1 MESVI
6 PFFTDF
12 RYLCP
17 YILGSIL
24 TGSMNLS
31 NFGIHFPITDP
42 TWIFFL
48 VLMIILFAPILLGRL
63 RIPHI
68 IGMILAGVV
77 IGQYG
82 FNILERDSSFELF
95 GKVGI
100 YYIMFLA
107 GLEMD
112 LENLKKNMG
121 KAFVFGILTFFIPFV
136 IGLAVGIYVLNFSM
150 GASLLLSCIL
160 ASHTLVAYPIVGR
173 YGMSRH
179 PSVSISIGGTMFAL
193 TVALFALAGISGM
206 YKGELDSGSW
216 ILFGIKCVAYC
227 AFVFLAF
234 PRFARWFFR
243 TYEDNVMQYIFVLSL
258 VFLSAAL
265 AELAGLE
272 GIFGA
277 FLAGLVL
284 NRLIPHVSP
293 LMNRTEF
300 VGNALFIPYF
310 LIGVGMLINLGALF
324 TGWNTIKVVLVMVLV
339 ATLTKWLA
347 AWATQQ
353 IYRMSVAARQMMF
366 GLSNAHAAGA
376 LAMVMV
382 GTKIEIEPGQFL
394 MNEDMLNGVVIMI
407 LISCIISSVT
417 TEHAARSMALSEDKG
432 DMEASKTKEE
442 ERMLVAISNPD
453 TVESLVNMALMMREP
468 KSKRELLGV
477 TVAVEY
483 DESKKQGKL
492 AEQRRNLERAVRIA
506 SAVDVPM
513 KTRCRLSTNI
523 VSGILHTVS
532 EMNASEIVLGLHR
545 KHGLLDSFL
554 GNFTQ
559 SLLNGTHRQLMV
571 VKSLVPVNVMRRIV
585 VAVPPKAEYE
595 AGFYKW
601 IERVARIGV
610 QLGCRIHFWGHTDT
624 LPRIKGYVN
633 KFHGSARTEYST
645 LDDWDDLL
653 LLTGQVNYDHL
664 LVIVSARKGSISY
677 QSSFE
682 ELPNQ
687 IMRYFSD
694 NSLMLVY
701 PDQLGDP
708 QEAMTFSSPR
718 SQSENRIYDQ
728 VARWAYRWFKKEE
741 ES

>member
-1 MESVI
+1 M
-6 PFFTDF
+6 DF
-12 RYLCP
+12 LN
-17 YILGSIL
+17 LGV
-24 TGSMNLS
+24 N
-31 NFGIHFPITDP
+31 FPITDP

-68 IGMILAGVV
+68 IGMILAGVA
-77 IGQYG
+77 IGKYG

-112 LENLKKNMG
+112 LENLKKNIG
-121 KAFVFGILTFFIPFV
+121 RALVFGALTFIIPFA
-136 IGLAVGIYVLNFSM
+136 IGMAVGIYVLNFSI

-160 ASHTLVAYPIVGR
+160 ASHTLVAYPIVGC
-173 YGMSRH
+173 YGLSSKA
-179 PSVSISIGGTMFAL
+179 SVSISIGGTMFAL
-193 TVALFALAGISGM
+193 TVALFALAGVSGM
-206 YKGELDSGSW
+206 FKGELDSSSW
-216 ILFGIKCVAYC
+216 ILFMLKCIVYC
-227 AFVFLAF
+227 VFVFMVF

-284 NRLIPHVSP
+284 NRLVPRVSP

-324 TGWNTIKVVLVMVLV
+324 SGWNTIKVVLVMVLV
-339 ATLTKWLA
+339 ATFTKWLA
-347 AWATQQ
+347 AWLTQK
-353 IYRMSVAARQMMF
+353 IYHMSVAARQMMF

-382 GTKIEIEPGQFL
+382 GTKIEIAPGEFL

-407 LISCIISSVT
+407 LISCIISSVI
-417 TEHAARSMALSEDKG
+417 TEHAARTMALSETND
-432 DMEASKTKEE
+432 DMEALKKKEE
-442 ERMLVAISNPD
+442 ERMLVAISNPE

-483 DESKKQGKL
+483 DEAKKQGKL
-492 AEQRRNLERAVRIA
+492 AEQRRNLERAARIA

-559 SLLNGTHRQLMV
+559 SLLNGTHRQLMI
-571 VKSLVPVNVMRRIV
+571 VKSLVPANVMRRIV
-585 VAVPPKAEYE
+585 VAVPPNAEYE

-601 IERVARIGV
+601 VERIARIGV
-610 QLGCRIHFWGHTDT
+610 QLGCRVHFWGHTDT
-624 LPRIKGYVN
+624 LPRIKGFIH
-633 KFHGSARTEYST
+633 KFYDGVRTEYT
-645 LDDWDDLL
+645 VLDDWNDLL
-653 LLTGQVNYDHL
+653 LLTGHINYDHL

-687 IMRYFSD
+687 ITRYFSD

-708 QEAMTFSSPR
+708 LDGMTFSSPR
-718 SQSENRIYDQ
+718 SQSENRIYDN
-728 VARWAYRWFKKEE
+728 VSKWVYRWFKKGEE
-741 ES
+741 V

>member
-1 MESVI
+1 MKLPDI
-6 PFFTDF
+6 
-12 RYLCP
+12 
-17 YILGSIL
+17 
-24 TGSMNLS
+24 
-31 NFGIHFPITDP
+31 GIHLPITDP

-48 VLMIILFAPILLGRL
+48 VLMIILFAPIILGRL

-77 IGQYG
+77 IGKYG

-121 KAFVFGILTFFIPFV
+121 RAFVFGILTFAIPF
-136 IGLAVGIYVLNFSM
+136 AVGMWVGMSLFRFSV
-150 GASLLLSCIL
+150 GASLLLSSIF

-173 YGMSRH
+173 YGLSRH
-179 PSVSISIGGTMFAL
+179 ASVSISIGGTMFAL
-193 TVALFALAGISGM
+193 TVSLFVLAGISGI

-216 ILFGIKCVAYC
+216 MLFVLKCVAYC
-227 AFVFLAF
+227 VFVFWIF

-243 TYEDNVMQYIFVLSL
+243 KYEDNVMQYIFVLAL

-265 AELAGLE
+265 AELAGME

-310 LIGVGMLINLGALF
+310 LIGVGMLINLGTLF
-324 TGWNTIKVVLVMVLV
+324 SGGETLKVVLVMVVV
-339 ATLTKWLA
+339 ATVTKWIA
-347 AWATQQ
+347 AWLTQK
-353 IYRMSVAARQMMF
+353 IYRMSKASRQMLF

-382 GTKIEIEPGQFL
+382 GTKIEIAPGEYL
-394 MNEDMLNGVVIMI
+394 MNEGMLNGVVIMI
-407 LISCIISSVT
+407 LFSCIISSMV
-417 TEHAARSMALSEDKG
+417 TEHAARTMALAEENGEMDMLRGKED
-432 DMEASKTKEE
+432 
-442 ERMLVAISNPD
+442 ERMMVSIANPE
-453 TVESLVNMALMMREP
+453 TVEPLVNMALLMRNP
-468 KSKRELLGV
+468 KSKKELLAV
-477 TVAVEY
+477 TVEVEY
-483 DESKKQGKL
+483 DEAKKQAKL
-492 AEQRRNLERAVRIA
+492 AQRRKSLEHAARIA

-513 KTRCRLSTNI
+513 KTRCRLSTNAAT
-523 VSGILHTVS
+523 GILNTAS
-532 EMNASEIVLGLHR
+532 EMNATEIVLGLHH

-554 GNFTQ
+554 GSFAQ
-559 SLLNGTHRQLMV
+559 SILKGTHRQLMI
-571 VKSLVPVNVMRRIV
+571 VKCLMPVNTMRRLM

-601 IERVARIGV
+601 VERLARIGG
-610 QLGCRIHFWGHTDT
+610 QLGCRVHFWAHPDT
-624 LPRIKGYVN
+624 IQRISGYME
-633 KFHGSARTEYST
+633 KFHSSVRVEFST
-645 LDDWDDLL
+645 MDDWDDLL
-653 LLTGQVNYDHL
+653 MMSSKVAYDHL
-664 LVIVSARKGSISY
+664 TVIVSARKGAISY
-677 QSSFE
+677 QPSFE
-682 ELPNQ
+682 ELPDQ
-687 IMRYFSD
+687 ITKYFS
-694 NSLMLVY
+694 NSSLMLIY

-708 QEAMTFSSPR
+708 LENFTFSSPR
-718 SQSENRIYDQ
+718 SQAENRIYDN
-728 VARWAYRWFKKEE
+728 VSKWVIKWVKKGEE
-741 ES
+741 QA

>member
-1 MESVI
+1 M
-6 PFFTDF
+6 DF
-12 RYLCP
+12 LN
-17 YILGSIL
+17 LGI
-24 TGSMNLS
+24 N
-31 NFGIHFPITDP
+31 FPITDP

-68 IGMILAGVV
+68 IGMILAGVA
-77 IGQYG
+77 IGKYG

-112 LENLKKNMG
+112 LENLKKNIG
-121 KAFVFGILTFFIPFV
+121 RALVFGALTFIIPFA
-136 IGLAVGIYVLNFSM
+136 IGMAVGMYVLNFSI

-173 YGMSRH
+173 YGLSSKA
-179 PSVSISIGGTMFAL
+179 SVSISIGGTMFAL
-193 TVALFALAGISGM
+193 TVALFALAGVSGM
-206 YKGELDSGSW
+206 FKGELDSSSW
-216 ILFGIKCVAYC
+216 ILFMLKCIVYC
-227 AFVFLAF
+227 VFVFMVF

-284 NRLIPHVSP
+284 NRLVPRVSP

-324 TGWNTIKVVLVMVLV
+324 SGWNTIKVVLVMVLV
-339 ATLTKWLA
+339 ATFTKWLA
-347 AWATQQ
+347 AWLTQK
-353 IYRMSVAARQMMF
+353 IYHMSVAARQMMF

-382 GTKIEIEPGQFL
+382 GTKIEIAPGEFL

-407 LISCIISSVT
+407 LISCIFSSVI
-417 TEHAARSMALSEDKG
+417 TEHAARTMALSETND
-432 DMEASKTKEE
+432 DMEALKKKEE
-442 ERMLVAISNPD
+442 ERMLVAISNPE

-483 DESKKQGKL
+483 DEAKKQGKL
-492 AEQRRNLERAVRIA
+492 AEQRRNLERAARIA

-559 SLLNGTHRQLMV
+559 SLLCGTHRQLMI
-571 VKSLVPVNVMRRIV
+571 VKSLVPANVMRRIV
-585 VAVPPKAEYE
+585 VAVPPNAEYE

-601 IERVARIGV
+601 VERIARIGV
-610 QLGCRIHFWGHTDT
+610 QLGCRVHFWGHTDT
-624 LPRIKGYVN
+624 LPRIKGFIH
-633 KFHGSARTEYST
+633 KFYDGVRTEYT
-645 LDDWDDLL
+645 VLDDWNDLL
-653 LLTGQVNYDHL
+653 LLTGHINYDHL

-687 IMRYFSD
+687 ITRYFSD

-708 QEAMTFSSPR
+708 LDGMTFSSPR
-718 SQSENRIYDQ
+718 SQSENRIYDN
-728 VARWAYRWFKKEE
+728 VSKWVYRWFKKGEE
-741 ES
+741 V

>member
-1 MESVI
+1 M
-6 PFFTDF
+6 DF
-12 RYLCP
+12 LN
-17 YILGSIL
+17 LGI
-24 TGSMNLS
+24 N
-31 NFGIHFPITDP
+31 FPITDP

-68 IGMILAGVV
+68 IGMILAGVA
-77 IGQYG
+77 IGKYG

-112 LENLKKNMG
+112 LENLKKNIG
-121 KAFVFGILTFFIPFV
+121 RALVFGALTFIIPFA
-136 IGLAVGIYVLNFSM
+136 IGMAVGMYVLNFSI

-173 YGMSRH
+173 YGLSSKA
-179 PSVSISIGGTMFAL
+179 SVSISIGGTMFAL
-193 TVALFALAGISGM
+193 TVALFALAGVSGM
-206 YKGELDSGSW
+206 FKGELDSSSW
-216 ILFGIKCVAYC
+216 ILFMLKCIVYC
-227 AFVFLAF
+227 VFVFMVF

-277 FLAGLVL
+277 FLTGLVL
-284 NRLIPHVSP
+284 NRLVPRVSP

-324 TGWNTIKVVLVMVLV
+324 SGWNTIKVVLVMVLV
-339 ATLTKWLA
+339 ATFTKWLA
-347 AWATQQ
+347 AWLTQK
-353 IYRMSVAARQMMF
+353 IYHMSVAARQMMF

-382 GTKIEIEPGQFL
+382 GTKIEIAPGEFL

-407 LISCIISSVT
+407 LISCIISSVI
-417 TEHAARSMALSEDKG
+417 TEHAARTMALSETND
-432 DMEASKTKEE
+432 DMEALKKKEE
-442 ERMLVAISNPD
+442 ERMLVAISNPE

-483 DESKKQGKL
+483 DEAKKQGKL
-492 AEQRRNLERAVRIA
+492 AEQRRNLERAARIA

-559 SLLNGTHRQLMV
+559 SLLNGTHRQLMI
-571 VKSLVPVNVMRRIV
+571 VKSLVPANVMRRIV
-585 VAVPPKAEYE
+585 VAVPPNAEYE

-601 IERVARIGV
+601 VERIARIGV
-610 QLGCRIHFWGHTDT
+610 QLGCRVHFWGHTDT
-624 LPRIKGYVN
+624 LPRIKGFIH
-633 KFHGSARTEYST
+633 KFYDGVRTEYT
-645 LDDWDDLL
+645 VLDDWNDLL
-653 LLTGQVNYDHL
+653 LLTGHINYDHL

-687 IMRYFSD
+687 ITRYFSD

-708 QEAMTFSSPR
+708 LDGMTFSSPR
-718 SQSENRIYDQ
+718 SQSENRIYDN
-728 VARWAYRWFKKEE
+728 VSKWVYRWFKKGEE
-741 ES
+741 V

>member
-1 MESVI
+1 MQL
-6 PFFTDF
+6 PDF
-12 RYLCP
+12 
-17 YILGSIL
+17 SIHL
-24 TGSMNLS
+24 
-31 NFGIHFPITDP
+31 PITDP

-48 VLMIILFAPILLGRL
+48 VLMIILFAPIVLGRL

-77 IGQYG
+77 IGKYG
-82 FNILERDSSFELF
+82 LNILERDSSFELF

-112 LENLKKNMG
+112 LENLKKNLS
-121 KAFVFGILTFFIPFV
+121 KALVFGVLTFCIPFS
-136 IGLAVGIYVLNFSM
+136 VGMWVGM
-150 GASLLLSCIL
+150 SLLDFGLGTALLFSSIL

-179 PSVSISIGGTMFAL
+179 NSVSISIGGTMFAL
-193 TVALFALAGISGM
+193 TVALFVLAGISGL

-216 ILFGIKCVAYC
+216 MVFVGKCIAYC
-227 AFVFLAF
+227 VFVFLVF

-243 TYEDNVMQYIFVLSL
+243 NYEDNVMQYIFVLSL

-265 AELAGLE
+265 AELAGME

-310 LIGVGMLINLGALF
+310 LIGVGMLINLRALF
-324 TGWNTIKVVLVMVLV
+324 NGGNTLMVVMVMV
-339 ATLTKWLA
+339 VVGTLTKWVA
-347 AWATQQ
+347 AWITQL
-353 IYRMSVAARQMMF
+353 IYRMSKASRQMMF

-382 GTKIEIEPGQFL
+382 GTKIEVMPGEYL

-407 LISCIISSVT
+407 LFSCIVSSLV
-417 TEHAARSMALSEDKG
+417 TEHAARAMALAEENGEMDMTKGKED
-432 DMEASKTKEE
+432 
-442 ERMLVAISNPD
+442 ERMLVSIANPE
-453 TVESLVNMALMMREP
+453 TVDLLVNMTLVMRDP
-468 KSKRELLGV
+468 KSKKELLAV
-477 TVAVEY
+477 TVEVED
-483 DESKKQGKL
+483 DEAKKQVKL
-492 AEQRRNLERAVRIA
+492 AQRRKSLEHAARIA

-513 KTRCRLSTNI
+513 KTRCRLSTNAAT
-523 VSGILHTVS
+523 GILNTAS
-532 EMNASEIVLGLHR
+532 EMNATEIVLGLHH

-554 GNFTQ
+554 GSFAQ
-559 SLLNGTHRQLMV
+559 SILKGTHRQLMI
-571 VKSLVPVNVMRRIV
+571 VKCLMPVNVMRRIM
-585 VAVPPKAEYE
+585 VAVPPKAEFE

-601 IERVARIGV
+601 IERMARVGG
-610 QLGCRIHFWGHTDT
+610 QLGCRVHFWAHPDT
-624 LPRIKGYVN
+624 IQRISGYIN
-633 KFHGSARTEYST
+633 RFHENVRAEYSPM
-645 LDDWDDLL
+645 DDWDDLL
-653 LLTGQVNYDHL
+653 LMSSKVAYDHL
-664 LVIVSARKGSISY
+664 MVIVSARKGAISY
-677 QSSFE
+677 QPSFE

-687 IMRYFSD
+687 ITKYFANS
-694 NSLMLVY
+694 SLMLIY

-708 QEAMTFSSPR
+708 AENMSFSSPR
-718 SQSENRIYDQ
+718 GQSENRIYDN
-728 VARWAYRWFKKEE
+728 VSKWVYKWVKKGEE
-741 ES
+741 QDERKDD

>member
-1 MESVI
+1 
-6 PFFTDF
+6 
-12 RYLCP
+12 
-17 YILGSIL
+17 
-24 TGSMNLS
+24 MNLTDI
-31 NFGIHFPITDP
+31 GIHLPITDP

-77 IGQYG
+77 IGKYG

-112 LENLKKNMG
+112 LENLKKNLS
-121 KAFVFGILTFFIPFV
+121 KAFVFGVLTFFIPFG
-136 IGLAVGIYVLNFSM
+136 IGMWVGMSLLGFSM
-150 GASLLLSCIL
+150 GTSLLFSSIL

-173 YGMSRH
+173 YGMTRH
-179 PSVSISIGGTMFAL
+179 ASVSISIGGTMFAL
-193 TVALFALAGISGM
+193 TVALFVLAGISGM
-206 YKGELDSGSW
+206 YRGELDSGSW
-216 ILFGIKCVAYC
+216 IWFIGKCVGYC
-227 AFVFLAF
+227 AFVFLVF

-243 TYEDNVMQYIFVLSL
+243 KYEDNVMQYIFVLAL

-324 TGWNTIKVVLVMVLV
+324 TGDDTIKVVVVMLVV
-339 ATLTKWLA
+339 ATATKWLA
-347 AWATQQ
+347 AWITQK
-353 IYRMSVAARQMMF
+353 IYRMSAASRQMLF

-382 GTKIEIEPGQFL
+382 GTQIEVEPGVFL
-394 MNEDMLNGVVIMI
+394 MNEDMLNGVVIMS
-407 LISCIISSVT
+407 LFSCIVSSVM
-417 TEHAARSMALSEDKG
+417 TERAARTMALAEENG
-432 DMEASKTKEE
+432 EMDMSRGKEE
-442 ERMLVAISNPD
+442 ERVMVSIANPE
-453 TVESLVNMALMMREP
+453 TVEPLVNMALMMRDP
-468 KSKRELLGV
+468 KSKKELLAV
-477 TVAVEY
+477 TVEVEY
-483 DESKKQGKL
+483 DEAKKQAKL
-492 AEQRRNLERAVRIA
+492 AQRRKSLEQAARIA

-513 KTRCRLSTNI
+513 KTRCRLSTNAAT
-523 VSGILHTVS
+523 GILNTAG
-532 EMNASEIVLGLHR
+532 EMNATEIVLGLHH

-554 GNFTQ
+554 GNFAQ
-559 SLLNGTHRQLMV
+559 SILKGTHRQLMI
-571 VKSLVPVNVMRRIV
+571 VKCVIPANTMRRIM
-585 VAVPPKAEYE
+585 VAVPPNAEFE

-601 IERVARIGV
+601 VERMARIGG
-610 QLGCRIHFWGHTDT
+610 QLGCRVHFWAHADT
-624 LPRIKGYVN
+624 MQRISGYMN
-633 KFHGSARTEYST
+633 KFHSSVRVEYSIM
-645 LDDWDDLL
+645 DSWDDLL
-653 LLTGQVNYDHL
+653 LISNKVAYDHL
-664 LVIVSARKGSISY
+664 MVIVSARRGAISY
-677 QSSFE
+677 QPSFE
-682 ELPNQ
+682 ELPDQ
-687 IMRYFSD
+687 ITKYFAN
-694 NSLMLVY
+694 NSLMLIY

-708 QEAMTFSSPR
+708 SQNFTFSAPG
-718 SQSENRIYDQ
+718 SQSGTRIYDN
-728 VARWAYRWFKKEE
+728 VSKWVYNLMKKGEE
-741 ES
+741 MQ

>member
-1 MESVI
+1 M
-6 PFFTDF
+6 DF
-12 RYLCP
+12 LN
-17 YILGSIL
+17 LGI
-24 TGSMNLS
+24 N
-31 NFGIHFPITDP
+31 FPITDP

-68 IGMILAGVV
+68 IGMILAGVA
-77 IGQYG
+77 IGKYG

-112 LENLKKNMG
+112 LENLKKNIG
-121 KAFVFGILTFFIPFV
+121 RALVFGALTFIIPFA
-136 IGLAVGIYVLNFSM
+136 IGMAVGMYVLNFSI

-173 YGMSRH
+173 YGLSSKA
-179 PSVSISIGGTMFAL
+179 SVSISIGGTMFAL
-193 TVALFALAGISGM
+193 TVALFALAGVSGM
-206 YKGELDSGSW
+206 FKGELDSSSW
-216 ILFGIKCVAYC
+216 ILFMLKCIVYC
-227 AFVFLAF
+227 VFVFMVV

-324 TGWNTIKVVLVMVLV
+324 SGWNTIKVVLVMVLV
-339 ATLTKWLA
+339 ATFTKWLA
-347 AWATQQ
+347 AWLTQK
-353 IYRMSVAARQMMF
+353 IYHMSVAARQMMF

-382 GTKIEIEPGQFL
+382 GTKIEIAPGEFL

-407 LISCIISSVT
+407 LISCIISSVI
-417 TEHAARSMALSEDKG
+417 TEHAARTMALSETND
-432 DMEASKTKEE
+432 DMEALKKKEE
-442 ERMLVAISNPD
+442 ERMLVAISNPE

-483 DESKKQGKL
+483 DEAKKQGKL
-492 AEQRRNLERAVRIA
+492 AEQRRNLERAARIA

-559 SLLNGTHRQLMV
+559 SLLNGTHRQLMI
-571 VKSLVPVNVMRRIV
+571 VKSLVPANVMRRIV
-585 VAVPPKAEYE
+585 VAVPPNAEYE

-601 IERVARIGV
+601 VERIARIGV
-610 QLGCRIHFWGHTDT
+610 QLGCRVHFWGHTDT
-624 LPRIKGYVN
+624 LPRIKGFIH
-633 KFHGSARTEYST
+633 KFYDGVRTEYT
-645 LDDWDDLL
+645 VLDDWNDLL
-653 LLTGQVNYDHL
+653 LLTGHINYDHL

-687 IMRYFSD
+687 ITRYFSD

-708 QEAMTFSSPR
+708 LDGMTFSSPR
-718 SQSENRIYDQ
+718 SQSENRIYDN
-728 VARWAYRWFKKEE
+728 VSKWVYRWFKKGEE
-741 ES
+741 V

>member
-1 MESVI
+1 M
-6 PFFTDF
+6 D
-12 RYLCP
+12 
-17 YILGSIL
+17 
-24 TGSMNLS
+24 
-31 NFGIHFPITDP
+31 FGIHLPITDP

-77 IGQYG
+77 VGKYG

-112 LENLKKNMG
+112 LENLKKNLS
-121 KAFVFGILTFFIPFV
+121 KALVFGVLTFSIPF
-136 IGLAVGIYVLNFSM
+136 AVGVYVGVHLLHFSI
-150 GASLLLSCIL
+150 GASLLLAGIF

-173 YGMSRH
+173 YGVSRH
-179 PSVSISIGGTMFAL
+179 ASVSVSIGGTMFAL
-193 TVALFALAGISGM
+193 TVALFVLAGISGM
-206 YKGELDSGSW
+206 YRGELNSGSW
-216 ILFGIKCVAYC
+216 ILFIAKCLTYC
-227 AFVFLAF
+227 VFVWMAF
-234 PRFARWFFR
+234 PRLARWFFR

-277 FLAGLVL
+277 FLAGLLL

-310 LIGVGMLINLGALF
+310 LIGVGMLINLKALF
-324 TGWNTIKVVLVMVLV
+324 NGGETIKVVTVMVLV
-339 ATLTKWLA
+339 ATLTKWVA
-347 AWATQQ
+347 AWVTQK
-353 IYRMSVAARQMMF
+353 IYDMTVLARRMLF

-382 GTKIEIEPGQFL
+382 GMKIETAPGQFL

-407 LISCIISSVT
+407 LFSSIISSMV
-417 TEHAARSMALSEDKG
+417 TEHAARALALSEENGEQNPARD
-432 DMEASKTKEE
+432 KEE
-442 ERMLVAISNPD
+442 ERMLVAIANPE
-453 TVESLVNMALMMREP
+453 TVEPLVNMALMMREP
-468 KSKRELLGV
+468 KSKKELLGV
-477 TVAVEY
+477 TVEVEY
-483 DESKKQGKL
+483 DEAKKQAKL
-492 AEQRRNLERAVRIA
+492 AQRRKNLEHAVRIA
-506 SAVDVPM
+506 AAVDVPM
-513 KTRCRLSTNI
+513 KTRCRLSTN
-523 VSGILHTVS
+523 VATGILNTAG
-532 EMNASEIVLGLHR
+532 EMNASEVVLGLHH
-545 KHGLLDSFL
+545 KHGLVDSFL

-559 SLLNGTHRQLMV
+559 SLLKGTHRQLMI
-571 VKSLVPVNVMRRIV
+571 VKCVMPVNVMRRIV

-601 IERVARIGV
+601 VERVARIGA
-610 QLGCRIHFWGHTDT
+610 QLGCRVHFWGHPDT
-624 LPRIKGYVN
+624 LPRIKGYIA
-633 KFHGSARTEYST
+633 KFHDSVRAEYSE
-645 LDDWDDLL
+645 LDDWGDLL
-653 LLTGQVNYDHL
+653 LLTGQVVYDHL

-682 ELPNQ
+682 ELPDQ
-687 IMRYFSD
+687 ITRYFSD
-694 NSLMLVY
+694 NSLLLVY
-701 PDQLGDP
+701 PDQSGDP
-708 QEAMTFSSPR
+708 QEKVTFFSLR
-718 SQSENRIYDQ
+718 SRTETRIYNN
-728 VARWAYRWFKKEE
+728 VFRWVYRWFKKEE
-741 ES
+741 E

>member
-1 MESVI
+1 MKLPDI
-6 PFFTDF
+6 
-12 RYLCP
+12 
-17 YILGSIL
+17 
-24 TGSMNLS
+24 
-31 NFGIHFPITDP
+31 GIHLPITDP

-48 VLMIILFAPILLGRL
+48 VLMIILFAPIILGRL

-77 IGQYG
+77 IGKYG

-121 KAFVFGILTFFIPFV
+121 RAFVFGLLTFAIPF
-136 IGLAVGIYVLNFSM
+136 AVGMWVGMSLFRFSV
-150 GASLLLSCIL
+150 GASLLLSSIF

-173 YGMSRH
+173 YGLSRH
-179 PSVSISIGGTMFAL
+179 ASVSISIGGTMFAL
-193 TVALFALAGISGM
+193 TVSLFVLAGISGI

-216 ILFGIKCVAYC
+216 MLFVLKCVAYC
-227 AFVFLAF
+227 VFVFWIF

-243 TYEDNVMQYIFVLSL
+243 KYEDNVMQYIFVLAL

-265 AELAGLE
+265 AELAGME

-310 LIGVGMLINLGALF
+310 LIGVGMLINLGTLF
-324 TGWNTIKVVLVMVLV
+324 SGGETLKVVLVMVV
-339 ATLTKWLA
+339 IATVTKWIA
-347 AWATQQ
+347 AWLTQK
-353 IYRMSVAARQMMF
+353 IYRMSKASRQMLF

-382 GTKIEIEPGQFL
+382 GTKIEISPGEYL
-394 MNEDMLNGVVIMI
+394 MNEGMLNGVVIMI
-407 LISCIISSVT
+407 LFSCIISSMV
-417 TEHAARSMALSEDKG
+417 TEHAARTMALAEENGEMDMLRGKED
-432 DMEASKTKEE
+432 
-442 ERMLVAISNPD
+442 ERMMVSIANPE
-453 TVESLVNMALMMREP
+453 TVEPLVNMALLMRNP
-468 KSKRELLGV
+468 KSKKELLAV
-477 TVAVEY
+477 TVEVEY
-483 DESKKQGKL
+483 DEAKKQAKL
-492 AEQRRNLERAVRIA
+492 AQRRKSLEHAARIA

-513 KTRCRLSTNI
+513 KTRCRLSTNAAT
-523 VSGILHTVS
+523 GILNTAS
-532 EMNASEIVLGLHR
+532 EMNATEIVLGLHH

-554 GNFTQ
+554 GSFAQ
-559 SLLNGTHRQLMV
+559 SILKGTHRQLMI
-571 VKSLVPVNVMRRIV
+571 VKCLMPVNTMRRLM

-601 IERVARIGV
+601 VERLARIGG
-610 QLGCRIHFWGHTDT
+610 QLGCRVHFWAHPDT
-624 LPRIKGYVN
+624 IQRISGYME
-633 KFHGSARTEYST
+633 KFHSSVRVEFST
-645 LDDWDDLL
+645 MDDWDDLL
-653 LLTGQVNYDHL
+653 MMSSKVAYDHL
-664 LVIVSARKGSISY
+664 TVIVSARKGAISY
-677 QSSFE
+677 QPSFE
-682 ELPNQ
+682 ELPDQ
-687 IMRYFSD
+687 ITKYFS
-694 NSLMLVY
+694 NSSLMLIY

-708 QEAMTFSSPR
+708 LENFTFSSPR
-718 SQSENRIYDQ
+718 SQAENRIYDN
-728 VARWAYRWFKKEE
+728 VSKWVIKWVKKGEE
-741 ES
+741 QA

>member
-1 MESVI
+1 MKLPDI
-6 PFFTDF
+6 
-12 RYLCP
+12 
-17 YILGSIL
+17 
-24 TGSMNLS
+24 
-31 NFGIHFPITDP
+31 GIHLPITDP

-48 VLMIILFAPILLGRL
+48 VLMIILFAPIILGRL

-77 IGQYG
+77 IGKYG

-121 KAFVFGILTFFIPFV
+121 RAFVFGLLTFAIPF
-136 IGLAVGIYVLNFSM
+136 AVGMWVGMSLFRFSV
-150 GASLLLSCIL
+150 GASLLLSSIF

-173 YGMSRH
+173 YGLSRH
-179 PSVSISIGGTMFAL
+179 ASVSISIGGTMFAL
-193 TVALFALAGISGM
+193 TVSLFVLAGISGI

-216 ILFGIKCVAYC
+216 MLFVLKCVAYC
-227 AFVFLAF
+227 VFVFWIF

-243 TYEDNVMQYIFVLSL
+243 KYEDNVMQYIFVLAL

-265 AELAGLE
+265 AELAGME

-310 LIGVGMLINLGALF
+310 LIGVGMLINLGTLF
-324 TGWNTIKVVLVMVLV
+324 SGGETLKVVLVMVV
-339 ATLTKWLA
+339 IATVTKWIA
-347 AWATQQ
+347 AWLTQK
-353 IYRMSVAARQMMF
+353 IYRMSKASRQMLF

-382 GTKIEIEPGQFL
+382 GTKIEIAPGEYL
-394 MNEDMLNGVVIMI
+394 MNEGMLNGVVIMI
-407 LISCIISSVT
+407 LFSCIISSMV
-417 TEHAARSMALSEDKG
+417 TEHAARTMALAEENGEMDMSRGKED
-432 DMEASKTKEE
+432 
-442 ERMLVAISNPD
+442 ERMMVSIANPE
-453 TVESLVNMALMMREP
+453 TVEPLVNMALLMRNP
-468 KSKRELLGV
+468 KSKKELLAV
-477 TVAVEY
+477 TVEVEY
-483 DESKKQGKL
+483 DEAKKQAKL
-492 AEQRRNLERAVRIA
+492 AQRRKSLEHAARIA

-513 KTRCRLSTNI
+513 KTRCRLSTNAAT
-523 VSGILHTVS
+523 GILNTAS
-532 EMNASEIVLGLHR
+532 EMNATEIVLGLHH

-554 GNFTQ
+554 GSFAQ
-559 SLLNGTHRQLMV
+559 SILKGTHRQLMI
-571 VKSLVPVNVMRRIV
+571 VKCLMPVNTMRRLM

-601 IERVARIGV
+601 VERLARIGG
-610 QLGCRIHFWGHTDT
+610 QLGCRVHFWAHPDT
-624 LPRIKGYVN
+624 IQRISGYME
-633 KFHGSARTEYST
+633 KFHSSVRVEFST
-645 LDDWDDLL
+645 MDDWDDLL
-653 LLTGQVNYDHL
+653 MMSSKVAYDHL
-664 LVIVSARKGSISY
+664 TVIVSARKGAISY
-677 QSSFE
+677 QPSFE

-687 IMRYFSD
+687 ITKYFS
-694 NSLMLVY
+694 NSSLMLIY

-708 QEAMTFSSPR
+708 LENFTFSSPR
-718 SQSENRIYDQ
+718 SQAENRIYDN
-728 VARWAYRWFKKEE
+728 VSKWVIKWVKKGEE
-741 ES
+741 QA

>member
-1 MESVI
+1 
-6 PFFTDF
+6 
-12 RYLCP
+12 
-17 YILGSIL
+17 
-24 TGSMNLS
+24 MNLS
-31 NFGIHFPITDP
+31 DIGIHLPITDP

-112 LENLKKNMG
+112 LENLKKNLS
-121 KAFVFGILTFFIPFV
+121 KALVFGVLTFCIPFAA
-136 IGLAVGIYVLNFSM
+136 GMWVGM
-150 GASLLLSCIL
+150 SLLHFGLGTSLLFSSIL

-173 YGMSRH
+173 YGMARH
-179 PSVSISIGGTMFAL
+179 DSVSISIGGTMFAL
-193 TVALFALAGISGM
+193 TVALFVLAGISGI
-206 YKGELDSGSW
+206 YRGELASGSW
-216 ILFGIKCVAYC
+216 IWFIGKCVVYC
-227 AFVFLAF
+227 AFVFLVF

-243 TYEDNVMQYIFVLSL
+243 NYEDNVMQYIFVLAL

-265 AELAGLE
+265 AELAGME

-324 TGWNTIKVVLVMVLV
+324 SGGDTILVVVVMVLV
-339 ATLTKWLA
+339 GTLTKWVA
-347 AWATQQ
+347 AWITQL
-353 IYRMSVAARQMMF
+353 IYRMSKASRQMMF

-382 GTKIEIEPGQFL
+382 GMKIEVAPGEFL

-407 LISCIISSVT
+407 LLSCIVSSMV
-417 TEHAARSMALSEDKG
+417 TEHAARAMALAEENGEMDMAKG
-432 DMEASKTKEE
+432 KEE
-442 ERMLVAISNPD
+442 ERMMVSIANPE
-453 TVESLVNMALMMREP
+453 TVEPLVNMALMMRDP
-468 KSKRELLGV
+468 KSKKELLAV
-477 TVAVEY
+477 TVEVEY
-483 DESKKQGKL
+483 DEAKKQAKL
-492 AEQRRNLERAVRIA
+492 AQRRKSLEQAARIA

-513 KTRCRLSTNI
+513 KTRCRLSTNAAT
-523 VSGILHTVS
+523 GILNTAS
-532 EMNASEIVLGLHR
+532 EMNATEIVLGLHH

-554 GNFTQ
+554 GSFAQ
-559 SLLNGTHRQLMV
+559 SILKGTHRQMMV
-571 VKSLVPVNVMRRIV
+571 VKCLIPANTMRRIM
-585 VAVPPKAEYE
+585 VAVPPKAEFE

-601 IERVARIGV
+601 VERVARIGG
-610 QLGCRIHFWGHTDT
+610 QLGCRVHFWAHPDT
-624 LPRIKGYVN
+624 MQRISGYM
-633 KFHGSARTEYST
+633 KRFHGSVRVEYS
-645 LDDWDDLL
+645 LMDDWDDLL
-653 LLTGQVNYDHL
+653 LISNQVAFDHL
-664 LVIVSARKGSISY
+664 MVIVCTRRGAISY
-677 QSSFE
+677 QPSFE
-682 ELPNQ
+682 ELPDQ
-687 IMRYFSD
+687 ISKYFSN
-694 NSLMLVY
+694 NSLMLIY

-708 QEAMTFSSPR
+708 LENFTFSSPR
-718 SQSENRIYDQ
+718 SQAENRIYDQ
-728 VARWAYRWFKKEE
+728 MSKWVYKWVKKGEE
-741 ES
+741 QG

>member
-1 MESVI
+1 M
-6 PFFTDF
+6 DF
-12 RYLCP
+12 LN
-17 YILGSIL
+17 LGI
-24 TGSMNLS
+24 N
-31 NFGIHFPITDP
+31 FPITDP

-68 IGMILAGVV
+68 IGMILAGVA
-77 IGQYG
+77 IGKYG

-112 LENLKKNMG
+112 LENLKKNIG
-121 KAFVFGILTFFIPFV
+121 RALVFGALTFIIPFA
-136 IGLAVGIYVLNFSM
+136 IGMAVGMYVLNFSI

-173 YGMSRH
+173 YGLSSKA
-179 PSVSISIGGTMFAL
+179 SVSISIGGTMFAL
-193 TVALFALAGISGM
+193 TIALFVLAGVSGM
-206 YKGELDSGSW
+206 FKGELDSSSW
-216 ILFGIKCVAYC
+216 ILFMLKCIVYC
-227 AFVFLAF
+227 VFVFMVF

-272 GIFGA
+272 GIYGA

-324 TGWNTIKVVLVMVLV
+324 SGWNTIKVVLVMVLV
-339 ATLTKWLA
+339 ATFTKWLA
-347 AWATQQ
+347 AWLTQK
-353 IYRMSVAARQMMF
+353 IYHMSVAARQMMF

-382 GTKIEIEPGQFL
+382 GTKIEIAPGEFL

-407 LISCIISSVT
+407 LISCIISSVI
-417 TEHAARSMALSEDKG
+417 TEHAARTMALSETND
-432 DMEASKTKEE
+432 DMEALKKKEE
-442 ERMLVAISNPD
+442 ERMLVAISNPE

-483 DESKKQGKL
+483 DEAKKQGKL
-492 AEQRRNLERAVRIA
+492 AEQRRNLERAARIA

-554 GNFTQ
+554 VNFTQ
-559 SLLNGTHRQLMV
+559 SLLNGTHRQLMI
-571 VKSLVPVNVMRRIV
+571 VKSLVPANVMRRIV
-585 VAVPPKAEYE
+585 VAVPPNAEYE

-601 IERVARIGV
+601 VERIARIGV
-610 QLGCRIHFWGHTDT
+610 QLGCRVHFWGHTDT
-624 LPRIKGYVN
+624 LPRIKGFIH
-633 KFHGSARTEYST
+633 KFYDGVRTEYT
-645 LDDWDDLL
+645 VLDDWNDLL
-653 LLTGQVNYDHL
+653 LLTGHINYDHL

-687 IMRYFSD
+687 ITRYFSD

-708 QEAMTFSSPR
+708 LDGMTFSSPR
-718 SQSENRIYDQ
+718 SQSENRIYDN
-728 VARWAYRWFKKEE
+728 VSKWVYRWFKKGEE
-741 ES
+741 V

>member
-1 MESVI
+1 MTLPDI
-6 PFFTDF
+6 
-12 RYLCP
+12 
-17 YILGSIL
+17 
-24 TGSMNLS
+24 
-31 NFGIHFPITDP
+31 GIHLPIADP

-77 IGQYG
+77 VGKYG

-112 LENLKKNMG
+112 LENLKKNLS
-121 KAFVFGILTFFIPFV
+121 KAFVFGVLTFFIPFS
-136 IGLAVGIYVLNFSM
+136 IGMWVGM
-150 GASLLLSCIL
+150 SLLGFGVGTSVLLSCIL

-179 PSVSISIGGTMFAL
+179 NSVSISIGGTMFAL
-193 TVALFALAGISGM
+193 TVSLFVLAGISGL
-206 YKGELDSGSW
+206 YRGELDSSSW
-216 ILFGIKCVAYC
+216 WFFIGKCVGYC
-227 AFVFLAF
+227 AFVFLVF

-243 TYEDNVMQYIFVLSL
+243 NYEDNVMQYIFVLSL

-265 AELAGLE
+265 AELAGME

-310 LIGVGMLINLGALF
+310 LIGVGMLINLRALF
-324 TGWNTIKVVLVMVLV
+324 NGGDTIKVVIVMVLV

-347 AWATQQ
+347 AWITQL
-353 IYRMSVAARQMMF
+353 IYRMPKTSRQMMF

-382 GTKIEIEPGQFL
+382 GTKIEIEPGVFL
-394 MNEDMLNGVVIMI
+394 MNEDMLNGVVIII
-407 LISCIISSVT
+407 LFSCIISSLV
-417 TEHAARSMALSEDKG
+417 TEHAARKMALAEENGEMDMAKGKED
-432 DMEASKTKEE
+432 
-442 ERMLVAISNPD
+442 ERMLVSIANPY
-453 TVESLVNMALMMREP
+453 TVEPLVNMALMMRDP
-468 KSKRELLGV
+468 KSKKELLAV
-477 TVAVEY
+477 TVEVED
-483 DESKKQGKL
+483 DEAKKQVKL
-492 AEQRRNLERAVRIA
+492 AQRRKSLEQAARIA

-513 KTRCRLSTNI
+513 KTRCRLSTNAAT
-523 VSGILHTVS
+523 GILNTAS
-532 EMNASEIVLGLHR
+532 EMNATEVVLGLHH

-554 GNFTQ
+554 GDFAQ
-559 SLLNGTHRQLMV
+559 RILKGTHRQLMV
-571 VKSLVPVNVMRRIV
+571 VKCVIPVNTMRRLM
-585 VAVPPKAEYE
+585 VAVPPKAEFE

-601 IERVARIGV
+601 VERVARIDG
-610 QLGCRIHFWGHTDT
+610 QLGCRVHFWVHPDT
-624 LPRIKGYVN
+624 ELRIRGYLN
-633 KFHGSARTEYST
+633 KYHDSVRAEFST
-645 LDDWDDLL
+645 MDDWDELL
-653 LLTGQVNYDHL
+653 LMSGKVAYDHL
-664 LVIVSARKGSISY
+664 VVIVCARKGAISY
-677 QSSFE
+677 HPLFE
-682 ELPNQ
+682 ELPDQ
-687 IMRYFSD
+687 IAKYFSN
-694 NSLMLVY
+694 NSLMLIY

-708 QEAMTFSSPR
+708 LENFTFSSPR

-728 VARWAYRWFKKEE
+728 VSKWIQKWVKKGEE
-741 ES
+741 QHE